1 MLATSPDAIVEISDD
16 DFNKSVESIM
26 RCEEFKSNFARKLS
40 NRYISRSPS
49 SVSGHE
55 ASISRPLD
63 NTQNIK
69 THVPERIEICTQL
82 SKSASTEQ
90 TEEPVK
96 PPDKHNNTNENIRKT
111 EINVLNMEVETLRWQ
126 LAQTEANRQMHIALL
141 KQIVTFLNRMK
152 EHFDAEKNEDLLRKN
167 ISPRILARSLNFND
181 FPRAHSVWH
190 VNKNIEYAINPAK
203 KISTRK
209 ISKSISNVNG
219 YKDCNGL
226 WSQSKLYLVPEHE
239 ASQKISEEMSR
250 LITLANTVLS
260 TKLPDLACA
269 CVDKNSEMDLKFIG
283 NKKERP
289 ASLNLSNIAMNFILE
304 EGLNTKTEDIK
315 SHNCVTNKI
324 TITNGTN
331 SLKHIESTSTTS
343 SDLGE
348 ELPEIKII
356 ENDHAD
362 NKSGTGSVNGKET
375 QVIGK
380 LNDYNGVSNF
390 IEDESGFSSMSSFQE
405 IGIPLISIIPPSP
418 CKEVGYL
425 EEIPNIIEEKKKWK
439 ADTIEMNKQS
449 MKVFWV

>member
-1 MLATSPDAIVEISDD
+1 MIFRV
-16 DFNKSVESIM
+16 
-26 RCEEFKSNFARKLS
+26 
-40 NRYISRSPS
+40 
-49 SVSGHE
+49 
-55 ASISRPLD
+55 
-63 NTQNIK
+63 
-69 THVPERIEICTQL
+69 
-82 SKSASTEQ
+82 
-90 TEEPVK
+90 
-96 PPDKHNNTNENIRKT
+96 
-111 EINVLNMEVETLRWQ
+111 
-126 LAQTEANRQMHIALL
+126 HI
-141 KQIVTFLNRMK
+141 
-152 EHFDAEKNEDLLRKN
+152 
-167 ISPRILARSLNFND
+167 
-181 FPRAHSVWH
+181 SVWH

-348 ELPEIKII
+348 ELPEIKIL

-362 NKSGTGSVNGKET
+362 NKSGTGSLNGKET

-380 LNDYNGVSNF
+380 LNHYNGVSNF

-425 EEIPNIIEEKKKWK
+425 EEIPNIIEKKKKWK